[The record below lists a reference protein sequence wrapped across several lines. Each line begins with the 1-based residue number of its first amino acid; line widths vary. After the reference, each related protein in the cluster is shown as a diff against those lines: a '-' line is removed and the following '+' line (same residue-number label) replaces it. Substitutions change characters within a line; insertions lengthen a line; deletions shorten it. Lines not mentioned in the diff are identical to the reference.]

1 MNLSLYI
8 AKRYI
13 VSKKSTNAI
22 TIISW
27 ISVVAI
33 AVGTAALIIVLS
45 GMNGI
50 TGLVQGLYNSF
61 DSDLEVKAVKGKSF
75 VMTEDLNKKIK
86 VINGIQD
93 VAYCIEDKALLK
105 YDEKQTI
112 VTLKGVSKQFESI
125 TRFDTLIYEGK
136 YNLKQ
141 GNAYY
146 GILGKG
152 VAFRLGVSV
161 TDIFDPI
168 TLYSPKRGKTSS
180 INPEESFNE
189 FKIYPSAL
197 FSINDEFDFKYT
209 LIDIDLAKQLFDYAD
224 NEISSLEIKCKPGAN
239 IEQIQE
245 ELSKVIGENF
255 MVKNRFQQN
264 EMLFKTMESEKLW
277 TFIILV
283 FILIVATFNIFGAL
297 TMLIIEKKKDI
308 VILNHLGADTKLIR
322 NIFMMEGFLITVIG
336 AVIGLVAGTTLCWLQ
351 IKFGFIHFD
360 EGFVVEAHPVKI
372 MWQDFAAIIASV
384 MLIGFFAAWY
394 PVRIFTNKSL
404 SKELVE

>member
-1 MNLSLYI
+1 LNLSLYI

-45 GMNGI
+45 GMNGL

-75 VMTEDLNKKIK
+75 IMTEDLNKKIK

-93 VAYCIEDKALLK
+93 VGYCIEDKALLK

-112 VTLKGVSKQFESI
+112 VTIKGVSKQFESI

-136 YNLKQ
+136 YNLRQ
-141 GNAYY
+141 GNAYS

-168 TLYSPKRGKTSS
+168 TLYSPKRGKSKTF
-180 INPEESFNE
+180 NPEEAFNE
-189 FKIYPSAL
+189 YKIYPSAL
-197 FSINDEFDFKYT
+197 FSINDEFDFKYA
-209 LIDIDLAKQLFDYAD
+209 LVDIDLAKQLFDYAD
-224 NEISSLEIKCKPGAN
+224 NEISSLEIKCTPGTN
-239 IEQIQE
+239 LEQTQA
-245 ELSKVIGENF
+245 ELIKVIGKDF
-255 MVKNRFQQN
+255 IVKNRFQQN
-264 EMLFKTMESEKLW
+264 EMLFKTLQSEKLW

-283 FILIVATFNIFGAL
+283 FILIVATFNIIGAL

-336 AVIGLVAGTTLCWLQ
+336 AVIGLVLGSTLCWLQ
-351 IKFGFIHFD
+351 IKFGFIQFD
-360 EGFVVEAHPVKI
+360 EGYVVEAYPVKI
-372 MWQDFAAIIASV
+372 MWQDFVAIIAVV

>member
-8 AKRYI
+8 AKRYL

-22 TIISW
+22 SIISW
-27 ISVVAI
+27 ISVLAI
-33 AVGTAALIIVLS
+33 AVATAAPIIILS
-45 GMNGI
+45 GMNGL

-61 DSDLEVKAVKGKSF
+61 DSDLEVKSVKGKSF
-75 VMTEDLNKKIK
+75 IMTEELNKKIK
-86 VINGIQD
+86 TINGIQD

-105 YDEKQTI
+105 FDEKQTI
-112 VTLKGVSKQFESI
+112 VTIKGVSKQFESI
-125 TRFDTLIYEGK
+125 TCFDTLIYEGK
-136 YNLKQ
+136 YKLRQ
-141 GNAYY
+141 GNAFY

-152 VAFRLGVSV
+152 VAFRLGTSV

-168 TLYSPKRGKTSS
+168 TLYSPKRGKNKTF
-180 INPEESFNE
+180 NPEEAFNE

-209 LIDIDLAKQLFDYAD
+209 LVDIDLAKQLFDYGD
-224 NEISSLEIKCKPGAN
+224 NEISSIEIKCTPGN
-239 IEQIQE
+239 NL
-245 ELSKVIGENF
+245 ELTQAELIKIIGKDLI
-255 MVKNRFQQN
+255 VKNRFQQN
-264 EMLFKTMESEKLW
+264 EMLFKTLQTEKLW
-277 TFIILV
+277 TAIILV
-283 FILIVATFNIFGAL
+283 FILIIAIFNIIGAL

-322 NIFMMEGFLITVIG
+322 NIFMMEGFLITIIG
-336 AVIGLVAGTTLCWLQ
+336 AIIGLIIGTTLCWLQ
-351 IKFGFIHFD
+351 IKFGFIRFD
-360 EGFVVEAHPVKI
+360 EGYVVEAYPVKLA
-372 MWQDFAAIIASV
+372 WQDFAAILSVV

>member
-22 TIISW
+22 SIISW

-45 GMNGI
+45 GMNGL

-75 VMTEDLNKKIK
+75 IMTEDLNKKIK
-86 VINGIQD
+86 VINGIED

-112 VTLKGVSKQFESI
+112 VTIKGVSKQFESI

-136 YNLKQ
+136 YNLRQ

-152 VAFRLGVSV
+152 VAFRLGVSI

-168 TLYSPKRGKTSS
+168 TLYSPKRGKSKTF
-180 INPEESFNE
+180 NPAEAFNE
-189 FKIYPSAL
+189 YKIYPSAL
-197 FSINDEFDFKYT
+197 FSINDEFDFKYA
-209 LIDIDLAKQLFDYAD
+209 LVDIDLAKQLFDYAD
-224 NEISSLEIKCKPGAN
+224 NEVSSLEIKCAPGAN
-239 IEQIQE
+239 LEQTQA
-245 ELSKVIGENF
+245 ELIKVIGKDF
-255 MVKNRFQQN
+255 IVKNRFQQN
-264 EMLFKTMESEKLW
+264 EMLFKTLQSEKLW

-283 FILIVATFNIFGAL
+283 FILIVATFNIIGAL

-336 AVIGLVAGTTLCWLQ
+336 AVIGLVLGSTLCWLQ
-351 IKFGFIHFD
+351 IKFGFIQFD
-360 EGFVVEAHPVKI
+360 EGYVVETYPVKV
-372 MWQDFAAIIASV
+372 MWQDFVAIIGVV